1 MVANQATNV
10 SALSQNV
17 APKRHLREGLS
28 NCPWTKICEPW
39 QGCHPPQATFV
50 SPSVPC
56 SSTVW
61 ARKKCCAT
69 NMQTP
74 KTETLAR
81 LDLQHGPKDVTCKLT
96 GGEDDLFCKPVFL
109 LQTSSNKLCNLAVS
123 LPISWIWLFPKSPVV
138 WNGLVWCLDIIKNL
152 FWTMVSPK

>member
-1 MVANQATNV
+1 MVANQATNA

-61 ARKKCCAT
+61 ARKWGKNAAQRTCKHQKLKHWQDLTCNMAQKMWHVNWLVAKMTFFANLSFYSRLRAINCAT
-69 NMQTP
+69 W
-74 KTETLAR
+74 LSA
-81 LDLQHGPKDVTCKLT
+81 
-96 GGEDDLFCKPVFL
+96 F
-109 LQTSSNKLCNLAVS
+109 
-123 LPISWIWLFPKSPVV
+123 LFPGSGSFPKAQWSETDWSDV
-138 WNGLVWCLDIIKNL
+138 WI
-152 FWTMVSPK
+152 S